1 MNLKKV
7 LTAFGTTGLC
17 RQCDNSNR
25 CTHLGCKE
33 RPAGKIIQ
41 TTMISISLFNNKG
54 GVGKTTLTCNI
65 AAHFALELRKRVL
78 LVDCDP
84 QCNTTQLVLDDETTQ
99 RLYKQRE
106 SRSKTGTILDVVRP
120 LQVGDAAIDANV
132 SPILA
137 SANRF
142 GTDLLAGH
150 PRLSIV
156 EDILSQAWAE
166 AAAGTIGGLRKS
178 NWVTALCTS
187 LDAKYDVAFFDIG
200 PSLGSLNR
208 TVLLGTQY
216 FMSPMGA
223 DVFSIFGIKNISEWL
238 SHWLRTYEKGVDL
251 SQQDS
256 PGALADF
263 SVEMEPRINHGFV
276 GYTVQQYITKSKG
289 GVRRPTKAYERLLED
304 IPNEVAAS
312 LGAFAAPNLVTMHLG
327 DVPHMY
333 SLVPL
338 AQSVNAPIRE
348 LVATDGLVGSQFK
361 QRDSYVGNLG
371 DIVRALAVNIG
382 IVR

>member
-1 MNLKKV
+1 M
-7 LTAFGTTGLC
+7 
-17 RQCDNSNR
+17 RQ
-25 CTHLGCKE
+25 
-33 RPAGKIIQ
+33 RPGRHSEN
-41 TTMISISLFNNKG
+41 MISISLFNNKG

-84 QCNTTQLVLDDETTQ
+84 QCNTTQLVLDDDATQ
-99 RLYKQRE
+99 KLYRTRD
-106 SRSKTGTILDVVRP
+106 SRTKTGTILDVVRP

-166 AAAGTIGGLRKS
+166 AAAGTIGGLRRS
-178 NWVTALCTS
+178 NWVTALCSS
-187 LDAKYDVAFFDIG
+187 LENKYDIAFFDIG

-223 DVFSIFGIKNISEWL
+223 DLFSIFGVRNISEWL
-238 SHWLRTYEKGVDL
+238 TYWLRTYEKGVDL
-251 SQQDS
+251 SEQDN
-256 PGALADF
+256 PGALSEF
-263 SVEMEPRINHGFV
+263 SVEKEPRINHGFV

-289 GVRRPTKAYERLLED
+289 GVRRPTKAYEKLLKD
-304 IPNEVAAS
+304 IPNEIEAS
-312 LGAFAAPNLVTMHLG
+312 LGNFAALNLAGMHLG

-348 LVATDGLVGSQFK
+348 LVASDGLVGSQFK
-361 QRDSYVGNLG
+361 QRDSYVANLG
-371 DIVRALAVNIG
+371 KIVNALARNLGVGN
-382 IVR
+382 

>member
-1 MNLKKV
+1 
-7 LTAFGTTGLC
+7 
-17 RQCDNSNR
+17 
-25 CTHLGCKE
+25 
-33 RPAGKIIQ
+33 
-41 TTMISISLFNNKG
+41 MISISLFNNKG

-65 AAHFALELRKRVL
+65 AAHFAFGLRKRVL

-84 QCNTTQLVLDDETTQ
+84 QCNTTQLVLSDEITQ
-99 RLYKQRE
+99 KLYRTRDG
-106 SRSKTGTILDVVRP
+106 RSKTGTILDVVRP
-120 LQVGDAAIDANV
+120 LQLGDSAIDPSA
-132 SPILA
+132 SPSLG

-142 GTDLLAGH
+142 GVDLLAGH

-166 AAAGTIGGLRKS
+166 AGAGTIGGLRKS
-178 NWVTALCTS
+178 NWVTALCDA
-187 LDAKYDVAFFDIG
+187 LGAKYDVAFFDIG

-223 DVFSIFGIKNISEWL
+223 DLFSIFGIRNISEWL
-238 SHWLRTYEKGVDL
+238 SHWVRTYEKGVEL
-251 SQQDS
+251 SEQES
-256 PGALADF
+256 PGALDEF
-263 SVEMEPRINHGFV
+263 PIEKSPRIKQGFV

-289 GVRRPTKAYERLLED
+289 GLRRPTKAFERLLDE
-304 IPNEVAAS
+304 IPTEVATS
-312 LGAFAAPNLVTMHLG
+312 MGMFSAPNLTAMHLG

-348 LVATDGLVGSQFK
+348 LVAGDGLVGSQFK
-361 QRDSYVGNLG
+361 QRDNYAG
-371 DIVRALAVNIG
+371 DLARIVETLARNIG
-382 IVR
+382 MVN